1 MINPDYVDIY
11 YYEWHQNDEDV
22 FVEVK
27 LPDEISYDQVQA
39 QLLNDNTCFKAEIKE
54 EYPFFAG
61 LFFAPVVNFDKEYS
75 TDTRTVHFTFK
86 KKKENVQWD
95 LVFKGP
101 ITDTD
106 VMDPQSLFEHGRKN
120 SIQEEIERA
129 SKMNFPP
136 ALLELTKL
144 NKTEE
149 EIERIYEKAAQYHDP
164 FALFVSGM
172 FCIRRNE
179 LDIAIERL
187 TEAEQRGDVNSMNA
201 LGEIYSPM
209 AEPHTAG
216 EDVNIALQK
225 FRKVLELRPN
235 HAYALYNLA
244 LLYLNGCG
252 VEKDVT
258 KAHEFYV
265 KAKSI
270 DNGIPSLSFPGF
282 NDNQTYIKYGLI
294 AASVIV
300 IAGISL
306 SIFLSKRQKRKK

>member
-1 MINPDYVDIY
+1 MKKEAKKQMKQIITDEFINKI
-11 YYEWHQNDEDV
+11 
-22 FVEVK
+22 
-27 LPDEISYDQVQA
+27 LI
-39 QLLNDNTCFKAEIKE
+39 LKE
-54 EYPFFAG
+54 
-61 LFFAPVVNFDKEYS
+61 
-75 TDTRTVHFTFK
+75 
-86 KKKENVQWD
+86 KKEN
-95 LVFKGP
+95 
-101 ITDTD
+101 
-106 VMDPQSLFEHGRKN
+106 
-120 SIQEEIERA
+120 A
-129 SKMNFPP
+129 
-136 ALLELTKL
+136 
-144 NKTEE
+144 KTEE

-306 SIFLSKRQKRKK
+306 SIFLSKRQKRKKWSFSRPLYNRSWAIRISVILK